1 MFKEVAIVI
10 TCLILVSIPL
20 SIIFEEYGIS
30 NFLFSMIVINLPIAL
45 LLIFLA
51 LDGYR
56 STCDFERPNR

>member
-10 TCLILVSIPL
+10 VCIVLISIPL
-20 SIIFEEYGIS
+20 SIVFEEYSIS
-30 NFLFSMIVINLPIAL
+30 NFLFSMIVINVPIAL

-56 STCDFERPNR
+56 SVTDFYKSV

>member
-10 TCLILVSIPL
+10 VCIVLISIPL
-20 SIIFEEYGIS
+20 SIVFEEYSIS
-30 NFLFSMIVINLPIAL
+30 NFLFSMIVINVPIAL

-56 STCDFERPNR
+56 SVTDFYKYV